1 MNTNPLPTIVHR
13 SENGPFMKESDF
25 DMALARKTMDL
36 VREHG
41 LRFDPGWIVPDD
53 DAMADRLYQAAIEL
67 VAEMGIYNQSTE
79 RRILFSKGEIE
90 SAVAAAPSAV
100 LLGTGKDTV
109 IERHREVEDL
119 EPCCMH
125 SGPTGTPTSE
135 QYHALILQSCAQEPL
150 VDCLGHG
157 SVATYNGQL
166 IVPESPLE
174 ILAARRDAVQAREA
188 IRHVGRPG
196 MHIEDMALPL
206 SCAGKM
212 AAFDPEA
219 GMRPSDGLLVSQMPE
234 LKTNYDQL
242 SRVAF
247 MAMADMHIVDL
258 MTPLVG
264 GLGGGAEGTAIVTV
278 ASHLLGV
285 LCYVVSYHF
294 MGHMSLQWSHNTD
307 RMGLWIQAMAG
318 QALAR
323 NTPVVSVNDLY
334 TRSGLGTEAIF
345 WEITAGAMVGAVCG
359 LHQHGVGATCG
370 SERDHTSGLE
380 ARFQAEVA
388 HATLGKSRQAVDELV
403 RACLS
408 KYESSLAQPD
418 IGKPF
423 PEVYNLETLEPK
435 AEWLER
441 YHAVREELGEMGL
454 DMDGGWKRA
463 LKRRGVEAGI
473 NDIA

>member
-1 MNTNPLPTIVHR
+1 
-13 SENGPFMKESDF
+13 
-25 DMALARKTMDL
+25 
-36 VREHG
+36 
-41 LRFDPGWIVPDD
+41 
-53 DAMADRLYQAAIEL
+53 
-67 VAEMGIYNQSTE
+67 MGIYNQSTE
-79 RRILFSKGEIE
+79 RRILFSREEIHA
-90 SAVAAAPSAV
+90 AVAAAPSAV
-100 LLGTGKDTV
+100 VLGAGKDAV
-109 IERHREVEDL
+109 VERHREVEDD

-135 QYHALILQSCAQEPL
+135 EYHGLILQSCAQEPL

-188 IRHVGRPG
+188 IRRAGRPG

-206 SCAGKM
+206 TCAGKM
-212 AAFDPEA
+212 ATFDPDA

-278 ASHLLGV
+278 ASHILGV
-285 LCYVVSYHF
+285 LCYGVSYHF

-307 RMGLWIQAMAG
+307 RMGLWVQAMAG

-334 TRSGLGTEAIF
+334 TRSGLGTETIF
-345 WEITAGAMVGAVCG
+345 WEIAAGAMIGAVCG

-370 SERDHTSGLE
+370 NERDQTSGLE

-388 HATLGKSRQAVDELV
+388 HAALGKRRQEVNDLV
-403 RACLS
+403 KACLN
-408 KYESSLAQPD
+408 KYESSLPQPD
-418 IGKPF
+418 IGRPF
-423 PEVYNLETLEPK
+423 PDVYDLETLEPE
-435 AEWLER
+435 AEWLECYQR
-441 YHAVREELGEMGL
+441 VREDLDGMGL

-463 LKRRGVEAGI
+463 LKRRGPGSGC